1 MFEWLLIIFSVVMAF
16 YGIIDWIKED
26 DEDGKR

>member
-1 MFEWLLIIFSVVMAF
+1 MFEWILIIFSVVMVF

-26 DEDGKR
+26 DEEWQ

>member
-1 MFEWLLIIFSVVMAF
+1 MFEWILIIFSVVMAF

-26 DEDGKR
+26 DGEWQ

>member
-1 MFEWLLIIFSVVMAF
+1 MFEWILIIFSVVMVF

-26 DEDGKR
+26 DEEW

>member
-26 DEDGKR
+26 DEEWQ

>member
-1 MFEWLLIIFSVVMAF
+1 MFEWILIIFSVVMAF

-26 DEDGKR
+26 DEKI

>member
-1 MFEWLLIIFSVVMAF
+1 MFEWILIIFSVVMTF

-26 DEDGKR
+26 DEEWQ

>member
-1 MFEWLLIIFSVVMAF
+1 MFEWILIIFSVVMVF

-26 DEDGKR
+26 DEKI